1 MTIIQPHVLQAI
13 KNTARGNKKPGG
25 QAGREYLEAFA
36 RLHSIPSPDQT
47 PAPERHKGG

>member
-25 QAGREYLEAFA
+25 QAGREYMEAFA
-36 RLHSIPSPDQT
+36 RLHSIPVRETSLV
-47 PAPERHKGG
+47 PERHKGG